1 MKAAV
6 ALLVLTGIASAEPR
20 KPITL
25 AEALAALPGA
35 PQAAVPK
42 AEVEAAEAT
51 AQAALAWP
59 TAPVVKIAGTRLTAK
74 AIGGIAVPLPLFG
87 TLRATRRHARADAT
101 VAHAQAQID
110 LRTLRHRVIRAW
122 IELARAD
129 AALVTSSL
137 AAQHAA
143 ELEVIARGRKE
154 AGVGAEVDIMTAGAA
169 KARADV
175 DAVSAERTLDAASAE
190 LAGLLGWDPAQ
201 PLHAEGG
208 LDTGHPPALES
219 LRAKILSHPEH
230 VLAEDRVR
238 AAATN
243 VDQVRAERWPKI
255 ALESEV
261 QYDDKTVE
269 GPTPWSRTDVIV
281 GVLVE
286 VPLFSR
292 IGDRTRAARAQENV
306 ARLRLSATER
316 ELDAG
321 LYSTYRKWQA
331 AVQRL
336 EALERDVLPTQERAA
351 ALSAQAFREG
361 ARDLTSA
368 IQAQRDLDAVH
379 TEVNTAR
386 ADAAVAFADLQL
398 AAGMEVGHAP

>member
-1 MKAAV
+1 
-6 ALLVLTGIASAEPR
+6 
-20 KPITL
+20 
-25 AEALAALPGA
+25 
-35 PQAAVPK
+35 
-42 AEVEAAEAT
+42 
-51 AQAALAWP
+51 
-59 TAPVVKIAGTRLTAK
+59 
-74 AIGGIAVPLPLFG
+74 
-87 TLRATRRHARADAT
+87 
-101 VAHAQAQID
+101 
-110 LRTLRHRVIRAW
+110 
-122 IELARAD
+122 
-129 AALVTSSL
+129 
-137 AAQHAA
+137 
-143 ELEVIARGRKE
+143 
-154 AGVGAEVDIMTAGAA
+154 
-169 KARADV
+169 
-175 DAVSAERTLDAASAE
+175 
-190 LAGLLGWDPAQ
+190 
-201 PLHAEGG
+201 
-208 LDTGHPPALES
+208 
-219 LRAKILSHPEH
+219 
-230 VLAEDRVR
+230 
-238 AAATN
+238 
-243 VDQVRAERWPKI
+243 
-255 ALESEV
+255 
-261 QYDDKTVE
+261 VE